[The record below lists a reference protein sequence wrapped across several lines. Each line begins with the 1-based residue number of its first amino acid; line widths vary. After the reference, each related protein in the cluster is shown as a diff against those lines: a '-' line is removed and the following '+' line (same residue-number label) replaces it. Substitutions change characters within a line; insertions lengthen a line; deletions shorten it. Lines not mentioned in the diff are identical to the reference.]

1 MNPAQPVLHR
11 LSDFRRLTIY
21 FLSSFLLLSAVSC
34 KAAPQPEGQKRFGD
48 DAEYFIGLRLL
59 QEGNENA
66 AREKF
71 KYCIKKGSPAIAQ
84 KSAETL
90 CTIGN
95 IQEKNAAAEN
105 LLKLFPGDQAIL
117 IAARQFASSG
127 EVNKLI
133 YNTAGLDFSTAKNE
147 IIRLR
152 LEAMGR
158 RGDSGYESEVY
169 RWFTECP
176 ISTEHYQ
183 FYRDFYQHPDFEGA
197 YENPG
202 SELAA
207 SLKYTPQQF
216 AIHYRI
222 ESYKRN
228 YSYTTA
234 CSQILAGYFKDGSLT
249 PAPQLVS
256 DFGKN
261 YLYGSMEFA
270 KNAASFRQL
279 AQDFAGTPA
288 EFYFWFYAGRF
299 YEKAGTYFKQ
309 SRTCFESAMAA
320 AGRPDQK
327 DNALWYLLNT
337 SLNFSMDFIIESIGE
352 YCREWTDCEY
362 FEDFFEQLVTALLA
376 AGRWKEFGRIYKA
389 VDGYASDLT
398 TAQFAYIYGRLI
410 QEGLVEGSQ
419 EDARSAFE
427 RACRGGSS
435 VYYKA
440 LAAYRLGLYEKPDEL
455 AAIMC
460 APTGA
465 RENST
470 GTAAGSENPENAA
483 TPALSATRENL
494 LLGYAYFGFPELI
507 YPEWQKNQGADLSVE
522 TNFYLADFLAKCA
535 DTAVPETS
543 SYYTQSLRI
552 AARAQRL
559 APGQITR
566 EQLSLVYP
574 TYYNNFVSKY
584 CSEYKV
590 AEPVMYALIRSESF
604 FDAEVTSSAGA
615 IGLTQLMEFTGSDI
629 ARRFKMSD
637 YSLTDPETNIRFGTF
652 YLSSLIS
659 RCDDSQLLGFFSYN
673 AGITRVRR
681 WLQSSLIEFGKK
693 SNMPL
698 DLFLE
703 TVPFSETR
711 EYGRKLISATIAYDW
726 LISPQNFHQTVENL
740 IE

>member
-1 MNPAQPVLHR
+1 M
-11 LSDFRRLTIY
+11 RRLTIY
-21 FLSSFLLLSAVSC
+21 LLASFLLLSAVSC
-34 KAAPQPEGQKRFGD
+34 KAAPQPEGQKKFGD

-59 QEGNENA
+59 QEGDENA

-84 KSAETL
+84 KSAEAL

-117 IAARQFASSG
+117 IAARQFSASG
-127 EVNKLI
+127 EINKLI
-133 YNTAGLDFSTAKNE
+133 YYTKDLDFSTAKNE
-147 IIRLR
+147 VIRLR

-176 ISTEHYQ
+176 ISTEQYQ

-234 CSQILAGYFKDGSLT
+234 CSQILAAYFADGSLT

-309 SRTCFESAMAA
+309 SRTCFEAAMAA

-376 AGRWKEFGRIYKA
+376 AGRWKEFGSIYKA

-419 EDARSAFE
+419 EDAQSAFE

-440 LAAYRLGLYEKPDEL
+440 LAAYRLGLYDKPEEL

-465 RENST
+465 RESAESPESPAVTAISENSEN
-470 GTAAGSENPENAA
+470 AASENPS
-483 TPALSATRENL
+483 PAPSATRENL

-522 TNFYLADFLAKCA
+522 TNFYLADFLSKCA
-535 DTAVPETS
+535 DPAVPETS

-559 APGQITR
+559 ATDQITR

-574 TYYNNFVSKY
+574 SYYNNFVSKY
-584 CSEYKV
+584 CREYKV

-637 YSLTDPETNIRFGTF
+637 YSLTDPETNIRFGTY

-659 RCDDSQLLGFFSYN
+659 RCEDSPLLGFFSYN

-711 EYGRKLISATIAYDW
+711 EYGRKLIAATLAYDW
-726 LISPQNFHQTVENL
+726 LANPQNFHQTAENL